1 LSSVI
6 NEKVVTINNERF
18 RLFISEDEIQKRV
31 EELAK
36 EIERDYS
43 GQTPIFIGILNGA
56 FIFFSDL
63 IRRVDLDC
71 EIDFFKLS
79 SYGDAKISSGN
90 VKLLKDLNCQV
101 TGRDIIIVE
110 DIIDS
115 GISIGFIKQLI
126 MKQNPRSFAVVTLLY
141 KSDCVRI
148 DFKVDYIGFQIPNHF
163 VVGYGLD
170 YAQKARNLRSI
181 YILDK

>member
-1 LSSVI
+1 MNLAT
-6 NEKVVTINNERF
+6 NDKYVTINNERF
-18 RLFISEDEIQKRV
+18 RLFISESEIQKRV

-36 EIERDYS
+36 AIDSDYS
-43 GQTPIFIGILNGA
+43 GRTPIFIGVLNGS

-63 IRRVDLDC
+63 IRHIKLDC

-79 SYGDAKISSGN
+79 SYGDDKISSGD

-101 TGRDIIIVE
+101 SGRDIIIVE

-115 GISIGFIKQLI
+115 GLSIDFIKKLVL
-126 MKQNPRSFAVVTLLY
+126 KQKPSSFAVVTLLY
-141 KSDCVRI
+141 KSDCVKI

-163 VVGYGLD
+163 VIGYGLD
-170 YAQKARNLRSI
+170 YGQKARNLRSI
-181 YILDK
+181 YILDN